1 MMSSSSPKG
10 DPGSPSKRSL
20 DASKSRAGRTRR
32 SDLSKGASSQEKLFF
47 MIICAFSFI
56 STTLNVIHTRDV
68 QIQGQDMIRVT
79 GKDKGTS
86 TSNSNRSK
94 RHMHHPALV
103 KHDLPKKREESK
115 KKREELKKKR
125 EESKK
130 IKLPSKESSVNE
142 KTVDEKITVADDVK
156 DIVKD
161 IAKVNSEVVK
171 MKSSDELAVAD
182 IKKEEHQ
189 KQHIIGGL
197 SCSVYGGPDDESA
210 TKEMIYWSDIK
221 SDAEYVSPFKKHNDA
236 KKGSATQYMTFEPD
250 GGGWNNIRMAM
261 ETVVVMAHAMGRT
274 LVLPPAQGMYL
285 LRKERG
291 KQNIH
296 FSFADFFH
304 LESISREHDGLDIIT
319 TEEFLLR
326 EAMTG
331 KMRKKKSG
339 EVSFP
344 PNNRTNWDGEDP
356 VPLKEWLRE
365 VTVTPLWKP
374 EECLAL
380 FPENAGHETDD
391 DFSSIFDKMNANK
404 GPQSSNKEPVAV
416 TASMEE
422 RMSQTI
428 AGRKKLCIYNEEM
441 QEAHILHFMC
451 YHKMKVRLLTHFY
464 AFLFFEDWK
473 QQLWE
478 HRFVRDHLRYIDE
491 LQCAAARVVGA
502 VRDIAKKNSDNPNG
516 EFDTMHIRR
525 GDFQYK
531 MTRLEGPELYEKSKD
546 WIPEKTV
553 LYIATD
559 ERNKEFFE
567 PFKKHYD
574 VYFLDDFKH
583 LFKGLNTNYYG
594 MLDQLI
600 ASRGRTFVGT
610 YYSTFTGYINRMRG
624 YHADQDKLEG
634 HELGKIQSYYFTNSQ
649 TAMINFTPLSR
660 PFWAREYPVA
670 WRDIDKGIG
679 EL

>member
-10 DPGSPSKRSL
+10 GPASPSKSSL
-20 DASKSRAGRTRR
+20 ATAGRTRR
-32 SDLSKGASSQEKLFF
+32 SRLDLSKGASSQEKLFF

-56 STTLNVIHTRDV
+56 STTLNVMHTRDV
-68 QIQGQDMIRVT
+68 QIQMDGHDMIRVT

-86 TSNSNRSK
+86 TSTSSSSSK
-94 RHMHHPALV
+94 LSKKHLHHPALV
-103 KHDLPKKREESK
+103 KHDDLPKRREESK
-115 KKREELKKKR
+115 KKREESKKKKER
-125 EESKK
+125 
-130 IKLPSKESSVNE
+130 PSKESVIE
-142 KTVDEKITVADDVK
+142 KTVDEKISVK
-156 DIVKD
+156 DDAKD
-161 IAKVNSEVVK
+161 IAKVNSDVG
-171 MKSSDELAVAD
+171 DELAVTD
-182 IKKEEHQ
+182 SKKEEENQ
-189 KQHIIGGL
+189 NQHSIGGL
-197 SCSVYGGPDDESA
+197 SCSAYGGPDDESL

-285 LRKERG
+285 LRKDRG

-304 LESISREHDGLDIIT
+304 LESLSKEHEGLDIIT

-331 KMRKKKSG
+331 KMRNKNSG

-356 VPLKEWLRE
+356 VPLKEWLRQ
-365 VTVTPLWKP
+365 VTITPLWKP

-380 FPENAGHETDD
+380 FPKNAGHFDETDD
-391 DFSSIFDKMNANK
+391 DLSSIFDKMHAAR
-404 GPQSSNKEPVAV
+404 GPQSSMYDPIAV
-416 TASMEE
+416 TAPMEE
-422 RMSQTI
+422 RMFQTI
-428 AGRKKLCIYNEEM
+428 AGRKKLCIYDEAM

-451 YHKMKVRLLTHFY
+451 YHKKKVRLLTHFY

-502 VRDIAKKNSDNPNG
+502 VREIAKKNADNPNG

-531 MTRLEGPELYEKSKD
+531 KTRLEGGELYKISKD
-546 WIPEKTV
+546 WIPKKSV

-559 ERNKEFFE
+559 ERDKKFFE

-634 HELGKIQSYYFTNSQ
+634 HELGKIKSYYFTNSQ
-649 TAMINFTPLSR
+649 TAMIDFTPVIR
-660 PFWAREYPVA
+660 PFWAREFPVA